1 MRRLSHEEGTDDGQI
16 GAANPTAQFEGG
28 TPSLRGLAM
37 SRLAG
42 AVLWGLIAVV
52 GAWPAI
58 AAEGET
64 QVEEA
69 AEENAETDDDPP
81 ESHDVFLPTEEIS
94 EDFAVP
100 FPVDI

>member
-1 MRRLSHEEGTDDGQI
+1 MTGKLAQ
-16 GAANPTAQFEGG
+16 PTPPPRSRAGRPRSG
-28 TPSLRGLAM
+28 GLAT
-37 SRLAG
+37 SKLART
-42 AVLWGLIAVV
+42 VLCGLIAVA
-52 GAWPAI
+52 GASI

-69 AEENAETDDDPP
+69 TEENAATDDGPAD
-81 ESHDVFLPTEEIS
+81 SHDVFLPTEEIS

>member
-1 MRRLSHEEGTDDGQI
+1 MTGKLAQ
-16 GAANPTAQFEGG
+16 PTPPPRSRAGCPRSG
-28 TPSLRGLAM
+28 GLAI
-37 SRLAG
+37 SKLAR

-52 GAWPAI
+52 GSWPAI

-69 AEENAETDDDPP
+69 AEENAETNDDAA

>member
-1 MRRLSHEEGTDDGQI
+1 MLC
-16 GAANPTAQFEGG
+16 
-28 TPSLRGLAM
+28 
-37 SRLAG
+37 
-42 AVLWGLIAVV
+42 GLIAVA
-52 GAWPAI
+52 GASI
-58 AAEGET
+58 AAEGEP

-69 AEENAETDDDPP
+69 AEENAATNDDPP

>member
-1 MRRLSHEEGTDDGQI
+1 MTGKL
-16 GAANPTAQFEGG
+16 AQP
-28 TPSLRGLAM
+28 TPSPRSRAGRPRSAGLAT
-37 SRLAG
+37 SKLARV
-42 AVLWGLIAVV
+42 VLWGLIAVV

-69 AEENAETDDDPP
+69 AEENAETDHDPT
-81 ESHDVFLPTEEIS
+81 ESNDVFLPTEEIS

>member
-1 MRRLSHEEGTDDGQI
+1 MRRPNHEEGTDDGQI
-16 GAANPTAQFEGG
+16 GAANLTTQFEGG

-37 SRLAG
+37 SRFAG
-42 AVLWGLIAVV
+42 AVLWGLIAVA
-52 GAWPAI
+52 GASI

-69 AEENAETDDDPP
+69 TEENAETDDGPP
-81 ESHDVFLPTEEIS
+81 DSHDVFLPTEEIS

>member
-1 MRRLSHEEGTDDGQI
+1 
-16 GAANPTAQFEGG
+16 
-28 TPSLRGLAM
+28 M

-42 AVLWGLIAVV
+42 AVLCGLIAVA
-52 GAWPAI
+52 GASI

-69 AEENAETDDDPP
+69 AEENAATNDDPP